1 MRNKLRLSSAA
12 TLLMLSFV
20 LAGCS
25 CEKKQ
30 VINYSQERASVQ
42 LVSKE
47 QLSSILPQLSGWTT
61 READASTTQSNR
73 KVSRAAVAYEKTVE
87 EQTSTLNLEVID
99 AINDRSVF
107 DPLAVMAH
115 SDPNAEIGHKRGIEV
130 QGYHGIEVWNVK
142 DVSVVLALVVEDRFL
157 VRLNGK
163 HVSEAVVREW
173 IQATDL
179 KKLASLANSAAAE
192 K

>member
-1 MRNKLRLSSAA
+1 MRNKLRVYSAA
-12 TLLMLSFV
+12 TLLMLSFS

-25 CEKKQ
+25 CEKKK
-30 VINYSQERASVQ
+30 VTNSQERAPRQ

-47 QLSSILPQLSGWTT
+47 QLSSIFPQLSGWTT
-61 READASTTQSNR
+61 READASTSQSHRN
-73 KVSRAAVAYEKTVE
+73 VSRAAVAYEKTVE
-87 EQTSTLNLEVID
+87 EQTSTVSLEVID

-115 SDPNAEIGHKRGIEV
+115 SDPNAESGHKRGVEV

-163 HVSEAVVREW
+163 HVPEAAVKEW

-179 KKLASLANSAAAE
+179 KKLALLASSAIVE